1 MRRSETLQSYWWCLL
16 SWKYC
21 GNYESGSRLKFATY
35 QHSGGEWV
43 CGSNE
48 IPFPEGSSSSVK
60 GNESSCTAEVELK
73 RDAGDGKWRQTQSIR
88 QEEEGLTQ
96 TSSAVTKR
104 VRPRKS
110 ENPGLND
117 PATNGGGIT
126 GSGEDHG
133 ATNYNGGQRSS
144 RKK

>member
-1 MRRSETLQSYWWCLL
+1 MPAT
-16 SWKYC
+16 
-21 GNYESGSRLKFATY
+21 GNGDKLK
-35 QHSGGEWV
+35 V
-43 CGSNE
+43 
-48 IPFPEGSSSSVK
+48 
-60 GNESSCTAEVELK
+60 
-73 RDAGDGKWRQTQSIR
+73 IR

-117 PATNGGGIT
+117 PATNRGGIT